1 MLISAAIQDI
11 LAVYSL
17 PALLLYKSWVDCMLT
32 HYFLLLQKLCFLSYS
47 TNAFILKMA
56 NAIYRHVDVRV
67 TCYSMHYL
75 PTAFGLRTGILF
87 AKLD

>member
-1 MLISAAIQDI
+1 MLIPAAIQDK

-17 PALLLYKSWVDCMLT
+17 PALILYKSWIDYMLT
-32 HYFLLLQKLCFLSYS
+32 HYFLLLQKSCFLSYS
-47 TNAFILKMA
+47 TNAFVLKMA
-56 NAIYRHVDVRV
+56 NAIYRPVDARV
-67 TCYSMHYL
+67 TCYSVHYL